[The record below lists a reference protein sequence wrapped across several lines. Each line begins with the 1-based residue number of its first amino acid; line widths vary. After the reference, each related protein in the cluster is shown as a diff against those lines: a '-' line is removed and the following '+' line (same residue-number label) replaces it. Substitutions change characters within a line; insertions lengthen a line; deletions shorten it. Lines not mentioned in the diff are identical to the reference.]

1 MNNSPNSD
9 QQEEKMEELKFETK
23 VEEIEIEPK
32 KIEKKSILKLD
43 TKNSVIRAI
52 LSSPRDRIKYVGSP
66 SEITD
71 PSAIGPVELKVYKS
85 KSMTGPE
92 LKSKINSI
100 GTPTPKPKKKM
111 NKSPGTPGSDLD
123 SEGTSLDQD
132 TALTLELETVNVQ
145 KQYEQTMKE
154 RIEHSRVN
162 YISILPPDIFAEI
175 MTYLPQPETLFT
187 VNQVSK
193 QFYNHS
199 SYFFFSLKSR

>member
-1 MNNSPNSD
+1 MNNSPTMD
-9 QQEEKMEELKFETK
+9 EDKTEKDEEIFETK
-23 VEEIEIEPK
+23 VEEIEIETK
-32 KIEKKSILKLD
+32 KPEKSILKLD

-66 SEITD
+66 SELTD
-71 PSAIGPVELKVYKS
+71 QPTVMGPVDFKVYKS
-85 KSMTGPE
+85 KSMTGHE
-92 LKSKINSI
+92 LKSKFTI
-100 GTPTPKPKKKM
+100 GTPTPKSKKKT
-111 NKSPGTPGSDLD
+111 KSPGTPGSDLD
-123 SEGTSLDQD
+123 SEEGTSLDQE

-154 RIEHSRVN
+154 RIEHSNVN
-162 YISILPPDIFAEI
+162 FISILPPDIFAEI

-199 SYFFFSLKSR
+199 SFYFFD